1 MVQFTSALLLALSAV
16 AMQARGAPL
25 LNKRIA
31 QTIADSTALWEKA
44 CVRRSSR
51 QTLMFMRALTYLSYT
66 SSQQAARTSATLS
79 RSPRLRRCSPR
90 LVLVN
95 SRTPRTR

>member
-16 AMQARGAPL
+16 TMQARGAP

-44 CVRRSSR
+44 CVRRSS
-51 QTLMFMRALTYLSYT
+51 MR
-66 SSQQAARTSATLS
+66 R
-79 RSPRLRRCSPR
+79 RSCLYGF
-90 LVLVN
+90 
-95 SRTPRTR
+95 